1 MNRFNKNKLRLHALK
16 GTDSNVSWGERGPAP
31 LGGMPPSTQHTG
43 GRGWVRVCK
52 HACMPAHACAP
63 SAPGTPKT
71 RLPTNN
77 AINPQDQVCPAPGAQ
92 RPATPCQSFW
102 EQVGPPE
109 CMLCRPLLATTALG
123 ASLPAEGADD
133 GTRALPVLLGKP
145 LAFMPSFTHSLV
157 LRTLPEHLDPTR
169 LSPDAW
175 AASTHSERP
184 RRSPAPRSPP
194 PRTRNRS
201 PGSHLGSI
209 ADQCCDLGSVTGPPE
224 ASARGQMG
232 REPRLPPRL
241 Q

>member
-1 MNRFNKNKLRLHALK
+1 M
-16 GTDSNVSWGERGPAP
+16 
-31 LGGMPPSTQHTG
+31 
-43 GRGWVRVCK
+43 CK

-92 RPATPCQSFW
+92 RPATPCRSFR

-109 CMLCRPLLATTALG
+109 SMPRRLLLATTALG
-123 ASLPAEGADD
+123 ASLPAEGAND

-169 LSPDAW
+169 LSPDTW

-184 RRSPAPRSPP
+184 
-194 PRTRNRS
+194 
-201 PGSHLGSI
+201 G
-209 ADQCCDLGSVTGPPE
+209 E
-224 ASARGQMG
+224 ALPHGA
-232 REPRLPPRL
+232 RLPGHGTGARAHTLAPSLTSAVTSDPLRDLPKPR
-241 Q
+241 QGDKWAESPVCPHGCNED